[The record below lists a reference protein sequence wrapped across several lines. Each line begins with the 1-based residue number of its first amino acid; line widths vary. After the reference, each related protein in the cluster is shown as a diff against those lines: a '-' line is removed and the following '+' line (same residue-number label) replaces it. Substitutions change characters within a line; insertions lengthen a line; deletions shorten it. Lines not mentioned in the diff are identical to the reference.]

1 MIFLKHK
8 SIFLIPCLL
17 FIACFL
23 SPFNEPRLTVAGSF
37 VISEINGITYS
48 SASLYL
54 GENLDPEAV
63 MVYLN
68 DQRLSEDTC
77 QPVENKIKFQIPEIP
92 VPGKEYN
99 LRYETDLGN
108 GNASCWVPCSF
119 KIVTPIDSVPRN
131 STVYLQFTQS
141 AYADTFDISVYG
153 AGADTFFDVTDTT
166 AIVLGPE
173 FTADGG
179 EITINIAARNGK
191 AGYSQ
196 EPYISWFGEYRIFNE
211 LKVY

>member
-1 MIFLKHK
+1 MKFLKYK
-8 SIFLIPCLL
+8 SIFLIPGFL
-17 FIACFL
+17 FTACFL
-23 SPFNEPRLTVAGSF
+23 SPSIESRLTVAGSF

-48 SASLYL
+48 SADLYL

-63 MVYLN
+63 AVYLN

-77 QPVENKIKFQIPEIP
+77 QPVENKIKFQIPGIP

-99 LRYETDLGN
+99 LRYETDLGS
-108 GNASCWVPCSF
+108 GNASCWVPYAF
-119 KIVTPIDSVPRN
+119 TIVTPRDSVPRN
-131 STVYLQFTQS
+131 STVYLQFTHS
-141 AYADTFDISVYG
+141 VYADTFDIHVYG

-166 AIVLGPE
+166 VIVLGPE
-173 FTADGG
+173 FTTNPGK
-179 EITINIAARNGK
+179 ITINIAARNGK

-196 EPYISWFGEYRIFNE
+196 EPYVSWFGEYRIFNE